1 MAYERVIRMQGK
13 DDAEASS
20 HIAAAIDTDVF
31 PPAESDAPSL
41 TSSQEDSL
49 LESVQA
55 LQVHRK
61 SSARSVMPEI
71 EMPA

>member
-1 MAYERVIRMQGK
+1 MQGK

-20 HIAAAIDTDVF
+20 HIAAAIDTDAF

-41 TSSQEDSL
+41 TSSQENNL

-55 LQVHRK
+55 LQVHRTL
-61 SSARSVMPEI
+61 SARSMMPDI
-71 EMPA
+71 GMPA